1 MLCRATA
8 LCHHKRSNRIP
19 RRSIGV
25 LVAVA
30 LSLFVPT
37 VAAAKTKTIHVK
49 STLIGAQV
57 SSNENVYRRARF
69 GPWSRGSVHQEN
81 AAGTGGSYTGTAYFG
96 IGTLVSAGTF
106 TNSAPDS
113 NGIVTINGSGRWVR
127 GTGLYKHIRGK
138 FTVSGTLNTKS
149 GQLKIVL
156 VGTETY

>member
-1 MLCRATA
+1 M
-8 LCHHKRSNRIP
+8 P

-57 SSNENVYRRARF
+57 SSNENVYDV
-69 GPWSRGSVHQEN
+69 RGSVRGAAVQFIKEN